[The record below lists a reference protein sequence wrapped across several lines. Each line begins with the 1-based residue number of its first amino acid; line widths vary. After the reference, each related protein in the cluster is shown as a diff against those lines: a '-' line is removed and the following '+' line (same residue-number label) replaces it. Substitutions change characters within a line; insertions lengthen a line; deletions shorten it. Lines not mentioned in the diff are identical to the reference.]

1 MKRLIVIAA
10 LASTGCDDSFQKS
23 GTKEEVARLS
33 VQVTELEGEIRS
45 MKQAEEL
52 QAKYI
57 DALSASLE
65 EARANHTRLLNTFN
79 GNVDQ
84 NNAAKL
90 RDATNQGLC
99 GRETV
104 QFADG
109 SWTYRNRECTWK
121 LLGK

>member
-1 MKRLIVIAA
+1 MKRLIVIAL
-10 LASTGCDDSFQKS
+10 LASTGCDDGFQKS

-33 VQVTELEGEIRS
+33 LQVTELEREI
-45 MKQAEEL
+45 EEL
-52 QAKYI
+52 KDANKTQDKFAV
-57 DALSASLE
+57 DTWNALSSLRTTFNSNVDLE
-65 EARANHTRLLNTFN
+65 NKKTLARATER
-79 GNVDQ
+79 G
-84 NNAAKL
+84 A
-90 RDATNQGLC
+90 C